1 MMKLRTL
8 AAGLMGLTF
17 AATASAAGGAKSPKP
32 PEGGWPFEG
41 PLGKFEEDS
50 VQRGFQVYNEVCAAC
65 HGLKLLS
72 YRNLGEKGGPFY
84 DPDFPNANDNPLV
97 KAFAAE
103 KQVAFIDENG
113 DEDFREAKPSDSFK
127 DPYPNPQKAA
137 ALNNGAAPPDLSVIT
152 KARHGGASYIYNLLK
167 GYPDPEKYKA
177 REVQRMVAFTNPD
190 TGIYEPYAVTD
201 VKFTMDDGHGHE
213 GILTQTP
220 NQYYN
225 PYMPGDT
232 SGAWDG
238 DPRHAPYGGFLAMK
252 PPLVEPAGDAGVD
265 CKALHKTAKEKIK
278 EAEHPE
284 GGEHIELSGPA
295 KMAIMDE
302 YLYNECTAQVV
313 YMDGT
318 YPSVKQMS
326 YDVAQFLAWAGEP
339 KQVNRKSLGLPVL
352 IYLLLLC
359 GLLYASYKQI
369 WKKVDH

>member
-8 AAGLMGLTF
+8 AAGLIGLTF
-17 AATASAAGGAKSPKP
+17 AATASAAGGAKHAEP
-32 PEGGWPFEG
+32 PEEGWPFES

-84 DPDFPNANDNPLV
+84 DPDYPNANDNPLV

-103 KQVAFIDENG
+103 KQVSFIDENG
-113 DEDFREAKPSDSFK
+113 DEDFRPAKPSDFFK
-127 DPYPNPQKAA
+127 DPYPNVQKAA

-152 KARHGGASYIYNLLK
+152 KARHGGASYVYRLLK
-167 GYPDPEKYKA
+167 SYPKPGSGEEVTRTVDFTDPE
-177 REVQRMVAFTNPD
+177 
-190 TGIYEPYAVTD
+190 TGIYKPYNETD
-201 VKFTMDDGHGHE
+201 IEFTMDDGHGHD
-213 GILTQTP
+213 GVLTQKQG
-220 NQYYN
+220 QYYN
-225 PYMPGDT
+225 PYMAGDT
-232 SGAWDG
+232 SGSWDG
-238 DPRHAPYGGFLAMK
+238 DPRHAPYGGFLAM
-252 PPLVEPAGDAGVD
+252 PPQLNEPAGDEGVD
-265 CKALHKTAKEKIK
+265 CKALHKTAKEKIH

-284 GGEHIELSGPA
+284 GGEHVTLSGPA
-295 KMAIMDE
+295 KMAIMEE
-302 YLYNECTAQVV
+302 YLYSECTTQVV
-313 YMDGT
+313 YLDGT

-369 WKKVDH
+369 WRKVDH

>member
-1 MMKLRTL
+1 MKLRTL
-8 AAGLMGLTF
+8 AAGLIGLTF
-17 AATASAAGGAKSPKP
+17 AATASAAGGGKHAAP

-113 DEDFREAKPSDSFK
+113 DEDFRAAMPSDYFK
-127 DPYPNPQKAA
+127 DPYPNEQKAA
-137 ALNNGAAPPDLSVIT
+137 ALNNGAVPPDLSVIT
-152 KARHGGASYIYNLLK
+152 KARHGGASYVYRLMK
-167 GYPDPEKYKA
+167 SYPDASTGKQVA
-177 REVQRMVAFTNPD
+177 RLVDFTNPD
-190 TGIYEPYAVTD
+190 TGIYEPYEITD
-201 VKFTMDDGHGHE
+201 IEFTLDDGYGHD
-213 GILTQTP
+213 GVLTQVQ

-225 PYMPGDT
+225 PYMAGDT

-238 DPRHAPYGGFLAMK
+238 DPRHPPYGGFLAM
-252 PPLVEPAGDAGVD
+252 PPQLNEPDGGEGVD
-265 CKALHKTAKEKIK
+265 CKALHKTAKEKIY

-284 GGEHIELSGPA
+284 GGEHVTLSNPA
-295 KMAIMDE
+295 KMEIMEE
-302 YLYNECTAQVV
+302 YLYGACTTQVV
-313 YMDGT
+313 YLDGT
-318 YPSVKQMS
+318 YPSVSQMS

-339 KQVNRKSLGLPVL
+339 KQVNRKSLGLPVM

-369 WKKVDH
+369 WRKVDH

>member
-1 MMKLRTL
+1 MTLRSL
-8 AAGLMGLTF
+8 AAGLIGLTF

-50 VQRGFQVYNEVCAAC
+50 VQRGFQVYNEVCAQC

-84 DPDFPNANDNPLV
+84 DPDYPNANDNPLV
-97 KAFAAE
+97 KAFAAQ
-103 KQVAFIDENG
+103 KQVAFIDDNG
-113 DEDFREAKPSDSFK
+113 DEDFRPALPSDSFK
-127 DPYPNPQKAA
+127 EPYANVQKAA

-152 KARHGGASYIYNLLK
+152 KARHGGASYVYRLLK
-167 GYPDPEKYKA
+167 SYPGSETPSEEIT
-177 REVQRMVAFTNPD
+177 RSVPFTNPD
-190 TGIYEPYAVTD
+190 TGIYEPYEVTD
-201 VKFTMDDGHGHE
+201 IVFELPDGHGHSGE
-213 GILTQTP
+213 LTQTP

-238 DPRHAPYGGFLAMK
+238 DPRHAPYGGFLAMQ
-252 PPLVEPAGDAGVD
+252 PPLVEPLGDEGVD
-265 CKALHKTAKEKIK
+265 CKALHKKAKDQIH
-278 EAEHPE
+278 EAEHPA
-284 GGEHIELSGPA
+284 GGEHVVLSNPA
-295 KMAIMDE
+295 KIAILDE
-302 YLYNECTAQVV
+302 VLYNECTAQLV
-313 YMDGT
+313 YLDGT

-352 IYLLLLC
+352 IYLLILC